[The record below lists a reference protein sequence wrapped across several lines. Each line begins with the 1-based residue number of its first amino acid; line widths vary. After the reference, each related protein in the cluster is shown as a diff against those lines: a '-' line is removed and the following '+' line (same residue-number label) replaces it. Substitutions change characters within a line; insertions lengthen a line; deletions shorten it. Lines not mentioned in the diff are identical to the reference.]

1 MHQNRF
7 RLGLRPI
14 PRWESLRRFPKS
26 PSRLG
31 GDRRLGRVHSR
42 VFGTHLGFAVPSLCP
57 CRRLCLRLL
66 RKLHKIWS
74 VDSQD
79 NH

>member
-7 RLGLRPI
+7 RLGLHTR
-14 PRWESLRRFPKS
+14 PRWGSLRRSTDPLVGLEGIGAS
-26 PSRLG
+26 ILLPSVLASV
-31 GDRRLGRVHSR
+31 LPYH
-42 VFGTHLGFAVPSLCP
+42 PW
-57 CRRLCLRLL
+57 RRLCLRLL
-66 RKLHKIWS
+66 CKLHKIWS